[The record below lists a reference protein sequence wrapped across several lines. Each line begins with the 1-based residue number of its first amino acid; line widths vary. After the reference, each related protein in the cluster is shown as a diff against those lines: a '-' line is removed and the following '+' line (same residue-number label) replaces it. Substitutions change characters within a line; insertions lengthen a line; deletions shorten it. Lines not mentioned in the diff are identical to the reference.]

1 MQILINFIIF
11 IVILFL
17 YVHINYHL
25 KTSNDLEIFEA
36 DKLAKDNLEEI
47 CNFKQPVL
55 FNFDNTEIIE
65 NISSKNM
72 QDNYKSFDIN
82 IRNIKDYDLDDNTF
96 LPINYNNAQKLFI
109 NDLSNTYI
117 SENNNDFINE
127 TTLHKHIISNDMYL
141 RPYMTS

>member
-109 NDLSNTYI
+109 ND
-117 SENNNDFINE
+117 F
-127 TTLHKHIISNDMYL
+127 
-141 RPYMTS
+141 